1 MGDRFDKLAKDAAAD
16 LPRRELFRLV
26 GGGLLGILL
35 ASVGLSADKNNCGR
49 LCAICCQNLDLPPR
63 SEEFA
68 RCIRDCH
75 NGEGP
80 CGPIVCPKD
89 DPTVS
94 GASADQS
101 SAG

>member
-49 LCAICCQNLDLPPR
+49 LCVICCQNLDVPPR

-75 NGEGP
+75 KGLGP
-80 CGPIVCPKD
+80 CGPVVCPQG
-89 DPTVS
+89 DPTLADES
-94 GASADQS
+94 TDQS